1 MGEFWKPRHAS
12 NMEDEIKKY
21 SEVLDKMRAFR
32 AAANIL
38 KVDERKRNQRR
49 SKRRKEKVHRS
60 RSMKKGR
67 SASRMKPKMMRSKTV
82 GDVPPSPKRRLKSC
96 LKKTRRRCR
105 SMSPRK
111 CVRFARALSG
121 VHIY

>member
-1 MGEFWKPRHAS
+1 MGSVTESITSQEFWKPRQAY

-21 SEVLDKMRAFR
+21 SKVLDKMRALR

-67 SASRMKPKMMRSKTV
+67 SVSRMKPKMMRSNTV
-82 GDVPPSPKRRLKSC
+82 GDLPNSPRRRLKSC

-105 SMSPRK
+105 SLSP
-111 CVRFARALSG
+111 
-121 VHIY
+121 